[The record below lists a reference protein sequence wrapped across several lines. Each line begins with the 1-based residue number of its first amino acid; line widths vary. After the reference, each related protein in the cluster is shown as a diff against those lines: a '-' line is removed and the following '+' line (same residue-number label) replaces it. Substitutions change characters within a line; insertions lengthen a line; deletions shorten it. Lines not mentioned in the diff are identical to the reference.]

1 MDRRPPLTYRVL
13 LVQEHKIVSEGLRA
27 LLEKA
32 GIEVVGEAFD
42 ARSASELARTQKP
55 EVVVLD
61 IGNPE
66 NAIGLVRAIRIASPD
81 SRTLLL
87 TLFAAGPLVIE
98 ALQSGVQGYV
108 LKTQSAE
115 DLLRAIDGVSQGAVY
130 ISPVVAGNL
139 VDVALSREKTR
150 EGPLTPRERQ
160 VLKLVAEGQ
169 STREIA
175 VELRIS
181 FKTAE
186 YHRHRIMR
194 RLGIHE
200 TAGLVRYAIRRGVIQ
215 A

>member
-1 MDRRPPLTYRVL
+1 MDRSPHLPYRVL
-13 LVQEHKIVSEGLRA
+13 LVEEYKIFAEGLRA

-32 GIEVVGEAFD
+32 GIEVVGEAGD
-42 ARSASELARTQKP
+42 ARSASELAKSHRP
-55 EVVVLD
+55 DVVVLD
-61 IGNPE
+61 ASDPQV
-66 NAIGLVRAIRIASPD
+66 AIDLVGVIRAASPD
-81 SRTLLL
+81 TRTLLL
-87 TLFAAGPLVIE
+87 SLFADGPHVIQ
-98 ALQSGVQGYV
+98 ALRSGVQGYL
-108 LKTQSAE
+108 LKTQSAA

-139 VDVALSREKTR
+139 VDVALGTGKARE
-150 EGPLTPRERQ
+150 EPLTPRERQ

-175 VELRIS
+175 AELCIS

>member
-1 MDRRPPLTYRVL
+1 MDRTPPLPYRVL
-13 LVQEHKIVSEGLRA
+13 LVEEHKIVSEGLRA

-32 GIEVVGEAFD
+32 GIEVVGEACD
-42 ARSASELARTQKP
+42 ARSASELAKSHKP
-55 EVVVLD
+55 KVVVLD
-61 IGNPE
+61 VADPHLTIE
-66 NAIGLVRAIRIASPD
+66 LVRAIRAASPD
-81 SRTLLL
+81 TRTLLL
-87 TLFAAGPLVIE
+87 TLSADGPLVLQ

-108 LKTQSAE
+108 LKTQGAE
-115 DLLRAIDGVSQGAVY
+115 DLVRAIEDVSQGVVY

-139 VDVALSREKTR
+139 VEVALGKRAREA
-150 EGPLTPRERQ
+150 PLTPRERQ

-175 VELRIS
+175 EELCIS